1 MTRDHA
7 SAAARHRGRLAA
19 VLVLSLVVLVVEVV
33 GAAVAN
39 SLALLA
45 DAAHVLT
52 DVSGIALALA
62 AIWFAQ
68 KPASARRTF
77 GSLRLEIFAAVAN
90 AVLLLVV
97 AAFVLVQALR
107 RLSEPPEIQSSAMLA
122 FALVGLATNAVSLF
136 LLRDVQAESLNVRG
150 AYLEVAGDLAGSM
163 AVVGAAAIIWLTGWT
178 WADVVASVVIGLL
191 ILPRTISLL
200 RDATDVLLEASPKGV
215 DMAHVR
221 QHILDAP
228 GVIDC
233 HDLHAWTITSGMNVV
248 SAHVVLADGA
258 DSVRALDALSN
269 CLADDFDIEHSTFQL
284 ETQDRRRLEERS
296 HA

>member
-1 MTRDHA
+1 
-7 SAAARHRGRLAA
+7 A
-19 VLVLSLVVLVVEVV
+19 VLVMSLGVLVVEVV

-77 GSLRLEIFAAVAN
+77 GSLRLEVFAAVAN
-90 AVLLLVV
+90 AVLLLVI
-97 AAFVLVQALR
+97 AAFVLVQAVR
-107 RLSEPPEIQSSAMLA
+107 RLSDPPEIQSAAMLA
-122 FALVGLATNAVSLF
+122 FALAGLAANAVSLF

-150 AYLEVAGDLAGSM
+150 AYLEVAGDLAGSV
-163 AVVGAAAIIWLTGWT
+163 AVVVAAAVIWLTGWT

-200 RDATDVLLEASPKGV
+200 HDAADVLLEATPKGV
-215 DMAHVR
+215 DLAHVR
-221 QHILDAP
+221 QHILEAP
-228 GVIDC
+228 GVVDC

-248 SAHVVLADGA
+248 SAHVVLEEGA
-258 DSVRALDALSN
+258 DAARALDVLST

>member
-1 MTRDHA
+1 MTRVHA

-19 VLVLSLVVLVVEVV
+19 VLVLSLGVLVVEVV

-52 DVSGIALALA
+52 DVGGIALALA

-90 AVLLLVV
+90 AVLLLLI
-97 AAFVLVQALR
+97 AAFVLVEAVR
-107 RLSEPPEIQSSAMLA
+107 RLSEPPQIQSTAMLA
-122 FALVGLATNAVSLF
+122 FALVGLAANAVSLY
-136 LLRDVQAESLNVRG
+136 LLRDAQAESLNMRG
-150 AYLEVAGDLAGSM
+150 AYLEVVGDLAGSM
-163 AVVGAAAIIWLTGWT
+163 AVIVAAAVIWLTGWT

-191 ILPRTISLL
+191 IVPRTLSLL
-200 RDATDVLLEASPKGV
+200 RDATNVLLEASPKGV

-228 GVIDC
+228 GVVDC

-258 DSVRALDALSN
+258 DGARALDALSN